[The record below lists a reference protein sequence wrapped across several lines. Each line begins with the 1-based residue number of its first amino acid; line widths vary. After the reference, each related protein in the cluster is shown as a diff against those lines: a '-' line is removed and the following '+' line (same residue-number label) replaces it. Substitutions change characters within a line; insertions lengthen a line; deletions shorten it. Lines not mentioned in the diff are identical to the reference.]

1 MRAEGRGLSC
11 ALKPALPIANLDTH
25 HIDGPKSVDHCRMQ
39 ALTFTMLM
47 APEVWIIARCKA
59 MRQSLNLWQ
68 IIAAHVMI

>member
-1 MRAEGRGLSC
+1 
-11 ALKPALPIANLDTH
+11 LPDASIDIH
-25 HIDGPKSVDHCRMQ
+25 HVDGARSVDHCHMQ
-39 ALTFTMLM
+39 ALTPTMLF

>member
-1 MRAEGRGLSC
+1 
-11 ALKPALPIANLDTH
+11 
-25 HIDGPKSVDHCRMQ
+25 
-39 ALTFTMLM
+39 LM